1 MKLIIKIAMV
11 RQGHTT
17 SLSAL
22 VILANSS
29 VLFFFIK
36 SLPRCRSRWLLT
48 ICFGLV
54 SRKELANDE
63 GTKDRPNLDLP
74 RQADYLCERQA
85 AENVGQK

>member
-29 VLFFFIK
+29 VLFFFLSRASQDAVLDGYLRYVLVWFPGK
-36 SLPRCRSRWLLT
+36 NLPMMKEQRTGLT
-48 ICFGLV
+48 
-54 SRKELANDE
+54 
-63 GTKDRPNLDLP
+63 
-74 RQADYLCERQA
+74 
-85 AENVGQK
+85 